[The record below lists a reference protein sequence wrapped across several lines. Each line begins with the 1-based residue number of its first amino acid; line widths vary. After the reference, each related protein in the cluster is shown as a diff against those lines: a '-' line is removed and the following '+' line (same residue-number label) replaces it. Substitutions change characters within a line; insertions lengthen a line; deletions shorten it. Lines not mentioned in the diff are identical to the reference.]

1 MAHRLTKKEE
11 GSMRRSPI
19 EELRDSEGAKADP
32 GTLSSTFS
40 QLIHASRE
48 FEAKIYDS
56 DPETGAY
63 VVVLEGILEVPGRER
78 PAEPDGYD
86 DRPQY
91 VSSGDLD
98 DRDAPAEPL
107 AAEVWS
113 GASRDGNSRITED

>member
-1 MAHRLTKKEE
+1 
-11 GSMRRSPI
+11 MRRSPI

-63 VVVLEGILEVPGRER
+63 VVVLEGILEIPGRDH
-78 PAEPDGYD
+78 PAEQDGYD
-86 DRPQY
+86 DRPLY
-91 VSSGDLD
+91 VSSDLD
-98 DRDAPAEPL
+98 DRDALPEPV
-107 AAEVWS
+107 AAEVWN
-113 GASRDGNSRITED
+113 GESRLGNSRVTED